1 MKNKKKKKRLI
12 IAGIIVAVIALLAV
26 WVIRSGKQAVDN
38 LYSSAVVTRGDL
50 DIYYSFSGNTKIS
63 DVQNIVSAQSW
74 KITEIKVKEGD
85 KIKKGDVLYT
95 IDEEDYNLA
104 VASAQTAIETAQLAL
119 SSTQASMS
127 QQLSQTRSSLNQAK
141 LSLDDAERNFNST
154 AALYEAGLTS
164 EQSYNQVKMAYDVAL
179 EQYNTANVA
188 YQTVVNTSEIS
199 IASSEA
205 QLTQA
210 QNSYDSLVKQIGDR
224 EVKAE
229 IDGIVS
235 KIYVDPDVKLSA
247 GTIIMDILD
256 TDSVKAVV
264 KVDEYDYSTMIVGN
278 EVTVYI
284 DALGF
289 EAPGTVSS
297 IDMQAT
303 AAAGMAYF
311 NADVEFEHDSTVLGG
326 MTVEVKSL
334 KDSAS
339 DALLIPMDALMFDKQ
354 NQPFVQYKDEKGN
367 IQSKYVTVGINDGFM
382 AEILEGVEEGETLYY
397 IENSIY
403 EQMMS
408 MQMGGN

>member
-1 MKNKKKKKRLI
+1 MKKKKKKKLI
-12 IAGIIVAVIALLAV
+12 IAGIIAAVIVLLV
-26 WVIRSGKQAVDN
+26 IWVINSSYKAVDN
-38 LYSSAVVTRGDL
+38 LYSTTVVTKGDL
-50 DIYYSFSGNTKIS
+50 DIYYSFSGNTQIA
-63 DVQNIVSAQSW
+63 DVQNIESAQAW

-85 KIKKGDVLYT
+85 KIKKGDVLYV
-95 IDEEDYNLA
+95 IDEEDYDLA
-104 VASAQTAIETAQLAL
+104 VANALTAIETAQLGL
-119 SSTQASMS
+119 SNTQASMS
-127 QQLSQTRSSLNQAK
+127 QQLSQTQSSLNQAK
-141 LSLDDAERNFNST
+141 LSLEDAERNYNST
-154 AALYEAGLTS
+154 KALYEAGLAS
-164 EQSYNQVKMAYDVAL
+164 EQNYNQVKMSYDVAQ
-179 EQYNTANVA
+179 EQYNTAKVA
-188 YQTVVNTSEIS
+188 YQTVVNTSDIS
-199 IASSEA
+199 IASSQA

-229 IDGIVS
+229 IDGVVS
-235 KIYVDPDVKLSA
+235 KIYVDADEKVNA
-247 GTIIMDILD
+247 GTVIMDILD

-264 KVDEYDYSTMIVGN
+264 KVDEYDYSTMQVGN

-289 EAPGTVSS
+289 EQPGRVSS

-303 AAAGMAYF
+303 ASAGMAYF
-311 NADVEFEHDSTVLGG
+311 NADVEFEHDSSVLGG
-326 MTVEVKSL
+326 LTVEVKSL
-334 KDSAS
+334 KDSTR

-382 AEILEGVEEGETLYY
+382 AEILEGVSEGETLYY
-397 IENSIY
+397 IDNSFY